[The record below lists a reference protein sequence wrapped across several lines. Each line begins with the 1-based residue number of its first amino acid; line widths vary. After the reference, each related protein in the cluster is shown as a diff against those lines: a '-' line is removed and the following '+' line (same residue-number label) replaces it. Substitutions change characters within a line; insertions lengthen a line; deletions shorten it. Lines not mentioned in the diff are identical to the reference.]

1 MRGYLAARARA
12 YEHPMPMVRLLA
24 QRDHA
29 HTESVLL
36 ERELAI
42 YRSQRHC
49 KSPKLRPH
57 YSPQERSEIL
67 QLMCLRGW
75 SCKEVAA
82 RFVVHPN
89 TIRNWKRA
97 LRDKLKADHLVGAPP
112 WNKLHEGVRWLVHEI
127 RQICPERDFGTRT
140 IARHIMR
147 PGIQI
152 SRASVR
158 RILEEHSRNPSSTT
172 RPLQNPRSRTAAN
185 HLLHPLHAH
194 HVWHMDMTTVRVLWI
209 RYEIAAIIDG
219 FSRKIIGLQVFQGT
233 PSTADLLKLIDQSIH
248 KNTTPS
254 FIITDRGGQFQNT
267 FFVAMIQRGIKHA
280 RSPARVWQFNAKV
293 ERLFWSLKRWW
304 RISLFPPN
312 LKAIQKRLDVY
323 AKWHNLYR
331 PHASLGML
339 TPSEAEYGTRHPDP
353 IRYTEGGKLEPRIT
367 IRREHVGDDPRLL
380 YPVIKVRPKH
390 RFVALY
396 SPSGRVSQSADPPLP
411 VSSFP

>member
-1 MRGYLAARARA
+1 MNQGERSIWDLVESVSVLFMRSYLAARSRA
-12 YEHPMPMVRLLA
+12 FEHPMPVVRLLA

-67 QLMCLRGW
+67 QLMRLRGW
-75 SCKEVAA
+75 SSKEVAA

-97 LRDKLKADHLVGAPP
+97 LRDKLKAGKFVGAPP

-127 RQICPERDFGTRT
+127 RQLCPERDFGTRT

-147 PGIQI
+147 SGIQI

-158 RILEEHSRNPSSTT
+158 RILEENCPSPTHQYTGSEST
-172 RPLQNPRSRTAAN
+172 RSNGPN

-194 HVWHMDMTTVRVLWI
+194 HVWHMDMTTVRVLWM

-219 FSRKIIGLQVFQGT
+219 FSRKIIGMQVFQGT
-233 PSTADLLKLIDQSIH
+233 PSTDNLLKLIDQSIY
-248 KNTTPS
+248 KNTTPR

-280 RSPARVWQFNAKV
+280 RAPARVWQFNAKV
-293 ERLFWSLKRWW
+293 ERFFWSLKRWW
-304 RISLFPPN
+304 RVSLFSPN
-312 LKAIQKRLDVY
+312 LNAIQNRLDAY
-323 AKWHNLYR
+323 AKWHNIYR

-339 TPSEAEYGTRHPDP
+339 TPSEAECGTRHPDP
-353 IRYTEGGKLEPRIT
+353 IRYTEGGELEPKIT
-367 IRREHVGDDPRLL
+367 IKRQHVGDDPRLL

-390 RFVALY
+390 RFVA
-396 SPSGRVSQSADPPLP
+396 
-411 VSSFP
+411 

>member
-1 MRGYLAARARA
+1 MAHNERSAWDLVESVSILFMRGYLTARSRA

-29 HTESVLL
+29 HTDSVLL

-42 YRSQRHC
+42 FRSQRHC
-49 KSPKLRPH
+49 KSPKHRPH

-67 QLMCLRGW
+67 QLMRLRGW
-75 SCKEVAA
+75 SSKEVAA

-97 LRDKLKADHLVGAPP
+97 LRDKHKAKELIGAPP

-127 RQICPERDFGTRT
+127 RQLFPERDFGTRT

-147 PGIQI
+147 SGIQI

-158 RILEEHSRNPSSTT
+158 RILEEHSPNPSSTT
-172 RPLQNPRSRTAAN
+172 RQLQNPLSRTAAN
-185 HLLHPLHAH
+185 HLLHPIRAH
-194 HVWHMDMTTVRVLWI
+194 HVWHMDMTTVQVLWM

-219 FSRKIIGLQVFQGT
+219 FSRKIVGLRVFQGT
-233 PSTADLLKLIDQSIH
+233 PSTCDLLNLIDHTITQY
-248 KNTTPS
+248 TVPR
-254 FIITDRGGQFQNT
+254 FMITDRGGQFQT
-267 FFVAMIQRGIKHA
+267 AFFVAMIQRGIKHA
-280 RSPARVWQFNAKV
+280 RSPVRVWQFNAKV

-304 RISLFPPN
+304 RVSLFPPN
-312 LKAIQKRLDVY
+312 LMAIQKRLDAY

-331 PHASLGML
+331 PHASLGMQ
-339 TPSEAEYGTRHPDP
+339 TPSEAEYGMRHPDP
-353 IRYTEGGKLEPRIT
+353 IRYTEGGEFEPKIT
-367 IRREHVGDDPRLL
+367 IRRQHVGDDPRLL

-390 RFVALY
+390 RSVA
-396 SPSGRVSQSADPPLP
+396 
-411 VSSFP
+411 

>member
-1 MRGYLAARARA
+1 MNQGERSVWDLVESVSVLFMRGYLAARARA

-49 KSPKLRPH
+49 KSPKHRPH

-75 SCKEVAA
+75 PCKEAAA

-97 LRDKLKADHLVGAPP
+97 LRDKLKTDELIGAPP

-127 RQICPERDFGTRT
+127 RQLCPERDFGTRT
-140 IARHIMR
+140 IARYIMR
-147 PGIQI
+147 SGIQI

-158 RILEEHSRNPSSTT
+158 RILEEHSPNPSSTN
-172 RPLQNPRSRTAAN
+172 RQLQNPRSRNAPS
-185 HLLHPLHAH
+185 HLLHPLRAH
-194 HVWHMDMTTVRVLWI
+194 HVWHMDMTTVRVLWM

-219 FSRKIIGLQVFQGT
+219 FSRKIIGLHVIQGT
-233 PSTADLLKLIDQSIH
+233 PSTADLLKLIDQSIC
-248 KNTTPS
+248 KSTTPR
-254 FIITDRGGQFQNT
+254 FIITDRGGQFQT
-267 FFVAMIQRGIKHA
+267 AFFVAMIQRGIKHA
-280 RSPARVWQFNAKV
+280 RSPARVRQFNAKV

-304 RISLFPPN
+304 RVSLFPPN
-312 LKAIQKRLDVY
+312 LNAIQNRLDAY

-339 TPSEAEYGTRHPDP
+339 TPSEAECGTRHPDP
-353 IRYTEGGKLEPRIT
+353 IRYTEGGELEPKIT
-367 IRREHVGDDPRLL
+367 IKRQHVGDDPRLL
-380 YPVIKVRPKH
+380 CPVIKVRPKH
-390 RFVALY
+390 RFV
-396 SPSGRVSQSADPPLP
+396 P
-411 VSSFP
+411 